1 MNTFERS
8 APPAPGSKET
18 FYGTNV
24 SAGRTSTNVLTALIT
39 NESKRKP
46 LGLPR
51 QSEPPKKKLRTNEGS
66 PDILQAN
73 GQGHGSKLTK
83 MKLQSVNNSVHDLSS
98 SPTSA
103 PERGCNNSSKDLHAD
118 LDERMVV
125 MSPKKLRAPW
135 VTPASSA
142 KYMKTIPS
150 QAEMVMSDE
159 DEEDSFTK
167 NATQQRRH
175 EEAYDDKAVEIPM
188 SRRVNETAKEGT
200 STSTLSAP
208 QHSSSPSR
216 RVRKLDEIIPDNILR
231 PGPAG
236 CSSPDVIQEEF
247 PDAGNDTRTSKRTK
261 TALSSILSNGLP
273 QSRSRKISADYAS
286 HRYVQMFRPRRMLF
300 RGALNVSGYV
310 LTIDK
315 ASRTFS
321 IDYDSTYLKEDSMVS
336 NISVDR
342 IHKVIHGKE
351 GSKVRITTAEIPGIG
366 HEMLLELNSHK
377 LAYDLSKVLQTI
389 GKAIDIE
396 VEQDSRLDRIFDNFS
411 TTGQTRR
418 KVAGTADKSPTF
430 SPYFTSTNTRQGT
443 DLQYESN
450 VDDAMV
456 GPSLRAYNG
465 FNGAPEPRER
475 RSAAARRQQ
484 MLQED
489 FDERAASAE
498 TDRPARVAEGSASRS
513 RSTRIS
519 SALRSSPP
527 PPPLKYSQT
536 GKLGEPWENPLA
548 YPSNGKKR
556 ATVNFDDLSRLDDD
570 EFLNDNLIA
579 FFLRYLEHYLEQE
592 QPEISKRSYFFNS
605 YFYEKLRQKPKD
617 KKSIINYEG
626 VKKWTDKI
634 SLFNRD
640 FVVVPVNENLHW
652 YLAIIC
658 NLSWFKLSEAEQDA
672 LDEAETRENSL
683 IAEKDLATE
692 NAHDTQQSLQELSL
706 EDRELQGDILV
717 SDLAPESSGK
727 SNGSAKKKGK
737 KRKSEPH
744 LKRVST
750 HKPAI
755 ITLDSLGLTRYPAV
769 SALKHYI
776 AQEASVRLE
785 KEIDIADIQGLS
797 AKKIPTQ
804 SNYSDCGLFVCA
816 YLERFVVDPTSF
828 MKQELGRIPQQW
840 PKLHS
845 HDLRG
850 MMRDFIIDLH
860 KAEEGRAPDSAIPS
874 VGEILLPPVTPPR
887 PTANGAS
894 TDMEIE
900 DSTLYDPPTSPAVSH
915 GRRLQ
920 EDKQREARDQTSG
933 SEEEPVDIS
942 GGHGPRYLEDESMII
957 SNGHAPNM
965 TPEDP
970 FSASLR
976 ARTAKLLNSPITRY
990 SNTGP
995 ESDSEPEAV
1004 SPPSGQDHPFTKRLR
1019 EARKSRKVA
1028 RKARSDSASTEFL
1041 QGTESYEQADQRMP
1055 GDGLGDDEVMLL

>member
-24 SAGRTSTNVLTALIT
+24 SAGRTSTNVLPALIT

-73 GQGHGSKLTK
+73 GQRRGSKLTK
-83 MKLQSVNNSVHDLSS
+83 MKLESVNNSIHDLSS

-103 PERGCNNSSKDLHAD
+103 PESGRNNSSKDLHAD

-142 KYMKTIPS
+142 KYMKTIPL

-175 EEAYDDKAVEIPM
+175 EEANDDKAVGT
-188 SRRVNETAKEGT
+188 RRGRRFNGTAKEGT
-200 STSTLSAP
+200 STSPLSTP
-208 QHSSSPSR
+208 QLSSSPSR
-216 RVRKLDEIIPDNILR
+216 RVRKLEEIIPDNILR

-236 CSSPDVIQEEF
+236 RSSPDVIQEDF
-247 PDAGNDTRTSKRTK
+247 PVAATDMRTSKRANP
-261 TALSSILSNGLP
+261 ALSSIPSNGLP
-273 QSRSRKISADYAS
+273 QSRSRKISTDYAN
-286 HRYVQMFRPRRMLF
+286 HRYVQMFRPRHMLF

-310 LTIDK
+310 LKIDK
-315 ASRTFS
+315 ASRTFN
-321 IDYDSTYLKEDSMVS
+321 IDYDSTYLNEDSIVS
-336 NISVDR
+336 NVSVDR

-377 LAYDLSKVLQTI
+377 LAYDLSKILQTI

-396 VEQDSRLDRIFDNFS
+396 VEQDSRLDKIFDNFS
-411 TTGQTRR
+411 TTGQARR
-418 KVAGTADKSPTF
+418 KVAGIADKSPAF
-430 SPYFTSTNTRQGT
+430 SPYFTSTNTREGT

-450 VDDAMV
+450 VDTMV
-456 GPSLRAYNG
+456 DSSLRVYNG
-465 FNGAPEPRER
+465 LNDAPEPQER
-475 RSAAARRQQ
+475 RSATARRQQ

-498 TDRPARVAEGSASRS
+498 TDRPARVVEGPASRS
-513 RSTRIS
+513 CSTRIS

-592 QPEISKRSYFFNS
+592 QPDMSKRSYFFNS

-640 FVVVPVNENLHW
+640 FVIVPVNENLHW

-658 NLSWFKLSEAEQDA
+658 NLSWFKLSETEQDA
-672 LDEAETRENSL
+672 LDEAEIHENSL
-683 IAEKDLATE
+683 MAEKDLATE
-692 NAHDTQQSLQELSL
+692 NTRDTQQSLQELSL

-717 SDLAPESSGK
+717 SDLVPESSSK
-727 SNGSAKKKGK
+727 SNGSTKKKGK
-737 KRKSEPH
+737 KRKSEPP

-776 AQEASVRLE
+776 AQEAHVRLE
-785 KEIDIADIQGLS
+785 KEIDIADIHGLS
-797 AKKIPTQ
+797 ARKIPIQ
-804 SNYSDCGLFVCA
+804 SNSSDCGLFVCA
-816 YLERFVVDPTSF
+816 YLERFVMDPTRF

-860 KAEEGRAPDSAIPS
+860 KAEEGRAPNSAIPS

-900 DSTLYDPPTSPAVSH
+900 DSTLYDQPTSPAVSH
-915 GRRLQ
+915 GPRLQ

-933 SEEEPVDIS
+933 SEEEPVDIR
-942 GGHGPRYLEDESMII
+942 GEHGPRYLADESMII
-957 SNGHAPNM
+957 SNGHASGM
-965 TPEDP
+965 TPEDA

-976 ARTAKLLNSPITRY
+976 ARTAKILNSPITRY
-990 SNTGP
+990 SDPGF
-995 ESDSEPEAV
+995 ESDSELEVV
-1004 SPPSGQDHPFTKRLR
+1004 SPPSGQDHPSAKRMR
-1019 EARKSRKVA
+1019 EARRNPKVA
-1028 RKARSDSASTEFL
+1028 RNGRSDSASTEFL
-1041 QGTESYEQADQRMP
+1041 QGTESYEQANERMP
-1055 GDGLGDDEVMLL
+1055 NDSLDDDEVMLL